1 MKGFTRVSFADAE
14 AGDLLVVPA
23 STRALHTSPKT
34 LSRHGLWNGYS
45 RARSRN
51 SAALVERALSTPPGE
66 KPKKSVLWVWSIKSD
81 VKPVAEATNSIEALT
96 PKKTISSME
105 LVPAGR
111 GLLPVTAPKGDLEAP
126 VTLPVPG
133 LKEAVQRRFREKP
146 AKLENGWMYGSSARE
161 GWQNLRALAE
171 LASNDPLAS
180 VPPDPAMVARAGN
193 YDGVLWKRVFVENPR
208 RAYYG
213 WMSPGWDGSLTA
225 DGTFAKFMEANGAE
239 VWRPT
244 AKKLDEL
251 ADAVLAAH
259 AERCARELESLRSA
273 LADRLDAAAQELL
286 ALGECGAWWSDRAR
300 GLLPNNGKEGEHE
313 GD

>member
-1 MKGFTRVSFADAE
+1 MKGFTRVPFADAE

-23 STRALHTSPKT
+23 SARTLHTSSKT
-34 LSRHGLWNGYS
+34 LSRHGLRSGYS

-51 SAALVERALSTPPGE
+51 SAALVENVLSTHPEEG
-66 KPKKSVLWVWSIKSD
+66 PKRSVLWVWNVVSV
-81 VKPVAEATNSIEALT
+81 VKPVSETTNSIEALT
-96 PKKTISSME
+96 PKRTISGMT
-105 LVPAGR
+105 LVPAER
-111 GLLPVTAPKGDLEAP
+111 GLLPVTRPKSDLETQ

-146 AKLENGWMYGSSARE
+146 AKLEKGWIYGSSAGE

-171 LASNDPLAS
+171 SANDPLAS
-180 VPPDPAMVARAGN
+180 VPPDPAMVVRTGN
-193 YDGVLWKRVFVENPR
+193 EDGVLWRRVFAENPR
-208 RAYYG
+208 HAYPG
-213 WMSPGWDGSLTA
+213 WKTPGWDGSLA
-225 DGTFAKFMEANGAE
+225 VDGAFAKFMEANGAE

-273 LADRLDAAAQELL
+273 LADRLDAAARELL

-300 GLLPNNGKEGEHE
+300 GLLPDNGKEGKHE